1 MYEEFIL
8 NLLECRED
16 HHMISLSD
24 LIKKINRLTE
34 NKVTNYV
41 ILMCRG
47 YSTIYKD
54 DFSLIEF
61 FKERKKWWL
70 IPIILFLLLFGS
82 IIVVSQGSSV
92 APFIYAI
99 F

>member
-1 MYEEFIL
+1 
-8 NLLECRED
+8 
-16 HHMISLSD
+16 MIEL
-24 LIKKINRLTE
+24 
-34 NKVTNYV
+34 
-41 ILMCRG
+41 
-47 YSTIYKD
+47 YKE
-54 DFSLIEF
+54 LIEF

-70 IPIILFLLLFGS
+70 IPIVLFLLLFRS

>member
-1 MYEEFIL
+1 
-8 NLLECRED
+8 
-16 HHMISLSD
+16 MIGL
-24 LIKKINRLTE
+24 
-34 NKVTNYV
+34 
-41 ILMCRG
+41 
-47 YSTIYKD
+47 YKE
-54 DFSLIEF
+54 LIEF

-70 IPIILFLLLFGS
+70 IPIVLFLLLFGS